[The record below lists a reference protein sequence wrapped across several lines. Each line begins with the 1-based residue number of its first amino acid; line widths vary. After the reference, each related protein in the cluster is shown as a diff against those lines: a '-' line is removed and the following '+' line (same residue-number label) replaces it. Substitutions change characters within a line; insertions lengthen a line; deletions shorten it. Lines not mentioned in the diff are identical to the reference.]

1 MGFSLKKLAKGVV
14 KIGTGNVLGGIA
26 SIAGGVIGS
35 KGAKDAGKASAAGM
49 ERGAGYLQNFGQQLR
64 SDFEPY
70 VASGRN
76 ALARLDD
83 PNAFE
88 ASPGYGFVR
97 DEALD
102 AVKTQQNAL
111 GRLASG
117 NTLAAL
123 SDRAAGLASTEYGNW
138 WDRTSN
144 LAGMGLNATGNQASI
159 GANNAGNV
167 ANLFAGA
174 GAAKGSGIAGAADA
188 WGNTLSDIGG
198 FIGYGTGKK
207 PKQVKPNPLAGYGG

>member
-49 ERGAGYLQNFGQQLR
+49 ERGASYLQDFGQTLR

-76 ALARLDD
+76 ALAQLED
-83 PNAFE
+83 PNAFR
-88 ASPGYGFVR
+88 ASPGYAFARG
-97 DEALD
+97 EALD
-102 AVKTQQNAL
+102 AVKTQANSL
-111 GRLASG
+111 GRLVSG

-123 SDRAAGLASTEYGNW
+123 EDRATGLADQEYGNW

-144 LAGMGLNATGNQASI
+144 LASMGLNATGNMASI
-159 GANNAGNV
+159 GANNAGNI

-188 WGNTLSDIGG
+188 WGNALSDVGG
-198 FIGYGTGKK
+198 FIGYSTGKK
-207 PKQVKPNPLAGYGG
+207 PKQVKPNPLASYGG